1 MTFPFKKASYAT
13 IAGLGLFVG
22 AAGIAAAGSGN
33 GTTPSPAPPAAV
45 TPAADNTGDAV
56 DGTEDNGIN
65 CEDGIDTATGA
76 ECDGGPAAALAEE
89 ATESPESEAGEKG
102 TEATEATEADDGV
115 NHEFEGEEKGNNG
128 DGTPDADD
136 AYEAPK
142 TP

>member
-1 MTFPFKKASYAT
+1 MTFPFKKAIYAT

-89 ATESPESEAGEKG
+89 ATEAPESEAGEKG
-102 TEATEATEADDGV
+102 TEATEADDGV

-128 DGTPDADD
+128 DGTPDAHD
-136 AYEAPK
+136 ANEAPK